1 MAKANKIRYGIV
13 GIGKQGSR
21 YAGQLFAGMD
31 KNGVLTA
38 VCDIAEDRRAWAT
51 EKFGDKVK
59 VFDNYEDMLDSNL
72 IDVVIIDTPHYAH
85 PVIAKAALDK
95 NLNVLSDKPAG
106 VYTKA
111 VREVAEY
118 AKENKPE
125 LKFGL
130 LYNQRTSKVYKAAK
144 ALIDAGE
151 LGNLKRIVWII
162 TNWYRPQAYYSQG
175 GWRGTWAGEGGGVL
189 INQDPHQLDL
199 FTWLAGSK
207 ITSVNAIARTVGRQI
222 NVENDVTAT
231 CTFENGATGVFIT
244 STHEAPGTNR
254 LEISGD
260 GGKMVISGSND
271 LNMKLEFTKLATLEP
286 EFSKTNTVFMGKPK
300 TSKKTVKFMPHEV
313 IKGALIDK
321 GQHINVIRNFSNVML
336 GKEDKLIGNYEE
348 GLNGLTFS
356 NAIHLS
362 AWLGRT
368 VSPQEE
374 GFEDTYYEE
383 LQKRVEEEKVSSVK

>member
-1 MAKANKIRYGIV
+1 MADKVRYGIV

-21 YAGQLFAGMD
+21 YARQLFAGMD
-31 KNGVLTA
+31 KNGVLSA
-38 VCDIAEDRRAWAT
+38 VCDIAEDRREWAKN
-51 EKFGDKVK
+51 KFGDKVK
-59 VFDNYEDMLDSNL
+59 VFENYEEMFSSGL
-72 IDVVIIDTPHYAH
+72 IDAVIIDTPHYAH
-85 PVIAKAALDK
+85 PVIAKKALEM
-95 NLNVLSDKPAG
+95 NLHALSDKPAG

-118 AKENKPE
+118 AKSEKPQ

-130 LYNQRTSKVYKAAK
+130 LYNQRTSKIYKKAK
-144 ALIDAGE
+144 EIIESGQ

-199 FTWLAGSK
+199 FTWLANSK

-260 GGKMVISGSND
+260 GGKIVISGSAD
-271 LNMKLEFTKLATLEP
+271 FTMKLEFTKLETLEP

-300 TSKKTVKFMPHEV
+300 NKTVKVKFMLHEML
-313 IKGALIDK
+313 KGLLIDK
-321 GQHINVIRNFSNVML
+321 GQHINVIRNFSNVLL
-336 GKEDKLIGNYEE
+336 GKETKLIGNYEE

-374 GFEDTYYEE
+374 NFEDLYYEE
-383 LQKRVEEEKVSSVK
+383 LQKKIEEEKTNSVK

>member
-1 MAKANKIRYGIV
+1 MADKVRYGIV

-31 KNGVLTA
+31 KNGVLSA
-38 VCDIAEDRRAWAT
+38 VCDIAEDRREWAKN
-51 EKFGDKVK
+51 KFGDKVK
-59 VFDNYEDMLDSNL
+59 VFENYEEMFSSGL
-72 IDVVIIDTPHYAH
+72 IDAVIIDTPHYAH
-85 PVIAKAALDK
+85 PVIAKKALEM
-95 NLNVLSDKPAG
+95 NLHALSDKPAG

-118 AKENKPE
+118 AKSEKPQ

-130 LYNQRTSKVYKAAK
+130 LYNQRTSKIYKKAK
-144 ALIDAGE
+144 EIIESGQ

-199 FTWLAGSK
+199 FTWLANSK

-260 GGKMVISGSND
+260 GGKIVISGNAD
-271 LNMKLEFTKLATLEP
+271 FTMKLEFTKLETLEP

-300 TSKKTVKFMPHEV
+300 NKTVKVKFMLHEML
-313 IKGALIDK
+313 KGLLIDK
-321 GQHINVIRNFSNVML
+321 GQHINVIRNFSNVLL
-336 GKEDKLIGNYEE
+336 GKETKLIGNYEE

-374 GFEDTYYEE
+374 NFEDLYYEE
-383 LQKRVEEEKVSSVK
+383 LQKKIQEEKTNSVK

>member
-1 MAKANKIRYGIV
+1 MADKKIRYGIV

-31 KNGVLTA
+31 KNGVLSA
-38 VCDIAEDRRAWAT
+38 VCDIAEDRREWAKG
-51 EKFGDKVK
+51 KFGDKVK
-59 VFDNYEDMLDSNL
+59 VFENYEDMFASGL
-72 IDVVIIDTPHYAH
+72 IDAVIIDTPHYAH
-85 PVIAKAALDK
+85 PVIAKKALEM
-95 NLNVLSDKPAG
+95 NIHALSDKPAG

-118 AKENKPE
+118 AKSERPE

-130 LYNQRTSKVYKAAK
+130 LYNQRTSKIYKKAK
-144 ALIDAGE
+144 EIIESGQ

-260 GGKMVISGSND
+260 GGKIVISGSAD
-271 LNMKLEFTKLATLEP
+271 FTMKLEFTKLETLEP

-300 TSKKTVKFMPHEV
+300 NKTIKVKFMPHEFL
-313 IKGALIDK
+313 KGLLVDK
-321 GQHINVIRNFSNVML
+321 GQHINVIRNFSNVLL
-336 GKEDKLIGNYEE
+336 GKEKKLIGNYEE

-368 VSPQEE
+368 VSPQEAD
-374 GFEDTYYEE
+374 FEDLYYDE
-383 LQKRVEEEKVSSVK
+383 LQKKIEEEKTNSVK

>member
-1 MAKANKIRYGIV
+1 MADKVRYGIV

-31 KNGVLTA
+31 KNGVLSA
-38 VCDIAEDRRAWAT
+38 VCDIAEDRREWAKN
-51 EKFGDKVK
+51 KFGDKVK
-59 VFDNYEDMLDSNL
+59 VFENYEEMFSSGL
-72 IDVVIIDTPHYAH
+72 IDAVIIDTPHYAH
-85 PVIAKAALDK
+85 PVIAKKALEM
-95 NLNVLSDKPAG
+95 NLHALSDKPAG

-118 AKENKPE
+118 AKSEKPQ

-130 LYNQRTSKVYKAAK
+130 LYNQRTSKIYKKAK
-144 ALIDAGE
+144 EIIESGQ

-199 FTWLAGSK
+199 FTWLANSK

-260 GGKMVISGSND
+260 GGKIVISGSAD
-271 LNMKLEFTKLATLEP
+271 FTMKLEFTKLETLEP

-300 TSKKTVKFMPHEV
+300 NKTVKVKFMLHEML
-313 IKGALIDK
+313 KGLLIDK
-321 GQHINVIRNFSNVML
+321 GQHINVIRNFSNVLL
-336 GKEDKLIGNYEE
+336 GKETKLIGNYEE

-374 GFEDTYYEE
+374 NFEDLYYEE
-383 LQKRVEEEKVSSVK
+383 LQKKIEEEKTNSVK

>member
-1 MAKANKIRYGIV
+1 
-13 GIGKQGSR
+13 
-21 YAGQLFAGMD
+21 MD
-31 KNGVLTA
+31 KNAVLTA
-38 VCDIAEDRRAWAT
+38 VCDRNEKRRSWAIS
-51 EKFGDKVK
+51 KFGDKVK
-59 VFDNYEDMLDSNL
+59 VFDTHEDLLDSGL
-72 IDVVIIDTPHYAH
+72 IDALIIDTPHYEH
-85 PVIAKAALDK
+85 PIIARKALER
-95 NLNVLSDKPAG
+95 NINVLCDKPAG

-118 AKENKPE
+118 AKTERPGVR
-125 LKFGL
+125 FGL

-144 ALIDAGE
+144 EIIESGE
-151 LGNLKRIVWII
+151 LGNLKRMVWII

-207 ITSVNAIARTVGRQI
+207 IVSVNAIARTVGRQI

-231 CTFENGATGVFIT
+231 CVFDNGATGVFIT

-260 GGKMVISGSND
+260 GGRIVISGTND
-271 LNMKLEFTKLATLEP
+271 FNMKLEFTKLETLEP

-300 TSKKTVKFMPHEV
+300 TKTKKIKFLPHEV
-313 IKGALIDK
+313 IKGFMIDK
-321 GQHINVIRNFSNVML
+321 GQHINVIRNFTNVL
-336 GKEDKLIGNYEE
+336 TGKSEKLIGEYEE

-374 GFEDTYYEE
+374 DFEDLYYQE
-383 LQKRVEEEKVSSVK
+383 LQKRIEDEKTHSNK

>member
-1 MAKANKIRYGIV
+1 MADKIRYGIV

-31 KNGVLTA
+31 KNGVLSA
-38 VCDIAEDRRAWAT
+38 VCDIAEDRREWAKN
-51 EKFGDKVK
+51 KFGDKVK
-59 VFDNYEDMLDSNL
+59 VFENYEDMFSSGL
-72 IDVVIIDTPHYAH
+72 IDAVIIDTPHYAH
-85 PVIAKAALDK
+85 PVIAKKALEM
-95 NLNVLSDKPAG
+95 NLHALSDKPAG

-118 AKENKPE
+118 AKSEKPQ

-130 LYNQRTSKVYKAAK
+130 LYNQRTSKIYKKAK
-144 ALIDAGE
+144 EIIESGQ

-199 FTWLAGSK
+199 FTWLANSK

-260 GGKMVISGSND
+260 GGKIVISGSAD
-271 LNMKLEFTKLATLEP
+271 FTMKLEFTKLETLEP

-300 TSKKTVKFMPHEV
+300 NKTVKVKFMLHEML
-313 IKGALIDK
+313 KGLLIDK
-321 GQHINVIRNFSNVML
+321 GQHINVIRNFSNVLL
-336 GKEDKLIGNYEE
+336 GKETKLIGNYEE

-374 GFEDTYYEE
+374 NFEDLYYEE
-383 LQKRVEEEKVSSVK
+383 LQKKIEEEKTNSVK

>member
-1 MAKANKIRYGIV
+1 MADKIRYGIV

-31 KNGVLTA
+31 KNGVLSA
-38 VCDIAEDRRAWAT
+38 VCDIAEDRREWAKN
-51 EKFGDKVK
+51 KFGDKVK
-59 VFDNYEDMLDSNL
+59 VFENYEEMFSSGL
-72 IDVVIIDTPHYAH
+72 IDAVIIDTPHYAH
-85 PVIAKAALDK
+85 PVIAKKALEM
-95 NLNVLSDKPAG
+95 NLHALSDKPAG

-118 AKENKPE
+118 AKSEKPQ

-130 LYNQRTSKVYKAAK
+130 LYNQRTSKIYKKAK
-144 ALIDAGE
+144 EIIESGQ

-199 FTWLAGSK
+199 FTWLANSK

-260 GGKMVISGSND
+260 GGKIVISGSAD
-271 LNMKLEFTKLATLEP
+271 FTMKLEFTKLETLEP

-300 TSKKTVKFMPHEV
+300 NKTVKVKFMLHEML
-313 IKGALIDK
+313 KGLLIDK
-321 GQHINVIRNFSNVML
+321 GQHINVIRNFSNVLL
-336 GKEDKLIGNYEE
+336 GKETKLIGNYEE

-374 GFEDTYYEE
+374 NFEDLYYEE
-383 LQKRVEEEKVSSVK
+383 LQKKIEEEKTNSVK

>member
-1 MAKANKIRYGIV
+1 MADKIRYGIV

-21 YAGQLFAGMD
+21 YAGQLFARMD
-31 KNGVLTA
+31 KNGVLSA
-38 VCDIAEDRRAWAT
+38 VCDIAEDRREWAKN
-51 EKFGDKVK
+51 KFGDKVK
-59 VFDNYEDMLDSNL
+59 VFENYEDMFSSGL
-72 IDVVIIDTPHYAH
+72 IDAVIIDTPHYAH
-85 PVIAKAALDK
+85 PVIAKKALEM
-95 NLNVLSDKPAG
+95 NLHALSDKPAG

-118 AKENKPE
+118 AKSEKPQ

-130 LYNQRTSKVYKAAK
+130 LYNQRTSKIYKKAK
-144 ALIDAGE
+144 EIIESGQ

-199 FTWLAGSK
+199 FTWLANSK

-260 GGKMVISGSND
+260 GGKIVISGSAD
-271 LNMKLEFTKLATLEP
+271 FTMKLEFTKLETLEP

-300 TSKKTVKFMPHEV
+300 NKTVKVKFMLHEML
-313 IKGALIDK
+313 KGLLIDK
-321 GQHINVIRNFSNVML
+321 GQHINVIRNFSNVLL
-336 GKEDKLIGNYEE
+336 GKETKLIGNYEE

-374 GFEDTYYEE
+374 NFEDLYYEE
-383 LQKRVEEEKVSSVK
+383 LQKKIEEEKTNSVK

>member
-1 MAKANKIRYGIV
+1 MADKVRYGIV

-31 KNGVLTA
+31 KNGVLSA
-38 VCDIAEDRRAWAT
+38 VCDIAEDRREWAKN
-51 EKFGDKVK
+51 KFGDKVK
-59 VFDNYEDMLDSNL
+59 VFENYEEMFSSGL
-72 IDVVIIDTPHYAH
+72 IDAVIIDTPHYAH
-85 PVIAKAALDK
+85 PVIAKKALEM
-95 NLNVLSDKPAG
+95 NLHALSDKPAG

-118 AKENKPE
+118 AKSEKAQ

-130 LYNQRTSKVYKAAK
+130 LYNQRTSKIYKKAK
-144 ALIDAGE
+144 EIIESGQ

-199 FTWLAGSK
+199 FTWLANSK

-260 GGKMVISGSND
+260 GGKIVISGSAD
-271 LNMKLEFTKLATLEP
+271 FTMKLEFTKLETLEP

-300 TSKKTVKFMPHEV
+300 NKTVKVKFMLHEML
-313 IKGALIDK
+313 KGLLIDK
-321 GQHINVIRNFSNVML
+321 GQHINVIRNFSNVLL
-336 GKEDKLIGNYEE
+336 GKETKLIGNYEE

-374 GFEDTYYEE
+374 NFEDLYYEE
-383 LQKRVEEEKVSSVK
+383 LQKKIEEEKTNSVK

>member
-1 MAKANKIRYGIV
+1 MADKVRYGIV

-31 KNGVLTA
+31 KNGVLSA
-38 VCDIAEDRRAWAT
+38 VCDIAEDRREWAKN
-51 EKFGDKVK
+51 KFGDKVK
-59 VFDNYEDMLDSNL
+59 VFENYEDMFSSGL
-72 IDVVIIDTPHYAH
+72 IDAVIIDTPHYAH
-85 PVIAKAALDK
+85 PVIAKKALEM
-95 NLNVLSDKPAG
+95 NLHALSDKPAG

-118 AKENKPE
+118 AKSEKPQ

-130 LYNQRTSKVYKAAK
+130 LYNQRTSKIYKKAK
-144 ALIDAGE
+144 EIIESGQ

-199 FTWLAGSK
+199 FTWLANSK

-260 GGKMVISGSND
+260 GGKIVISGSAD
-271 LNMKLEFTKLATLEP
+271 FTMKLEFTKLETLEP

-300 TSKKTVKFMPHEV
+300 NKTVKVKFMLHEML
-313 IKGALIDK
+313 KGLLIDK
-321 GQHINVIRNFSNVML
+321 GQHINVIRNFSNVLL
-336 GKEDKLIGNYEE
+336 GKETKLIGNYEE

-368 VSPQEE
+368 ISPQEE
-374 GFEDTYYEE
+374 NFEDLYYEE
-383 LQKRVEEEKVSSVK
+383 LQKKIEEEKINSVK

>member
-1 MAKANKIRYGIV
+1 MADKVRYGIV

-21 YAGQLFAGMD
+21 YAGQLCAGMD
-31 KNGVLTA
+31 KNGVLSA
-38 VCDIAEDRRAWAT
+38 VCDIAEDRREWAKN
-51 EKFGDKVK
+51 KFGDKVK
-59 VFDNYEDMLDSNL
+59 VFENYEEMFSSGL
-72 IDVVIIDTPHYAH
+72 IDAVIIDTPHYAH
-85 PVIAKAALDK
+85 PVIAKKALEM
-95 NLNVLSDKPAG
+95 NLHALSDKPAG

-118 AKENKPE
+118 AKSEKPQ

-130 LYNQRTSKVYKAAK
+130 LYNQRTSKIYKKAK
-144 ALIDAGE
+144 EIIESGQ

-199 FTWLAGSK
+199 FTWLANSK

-260 GGKMVISGSND
+260 GGKIVISGNAD
-271 LNMKLEFTKLATLEP
+271 FTMKLEFTKLETLEP

-300 TSKKTVKFMPHEV
+300 NKTVKVKFMLHEML
-313 IKGALIDK
+313 KGLLIDK
-321 GQHINVIRNFSNVML
+321 GQHINVIRNFSNVLL
-336 GKEDKLIGNYEE
+336 GKETKLIGNYEE

-374 GFEDTYYEE
+374 NFEDLYYEE
-383 LQKRVEEEKVSSVK
+383 LQKKIQEEKTNSVK

>member
-1 MAKANKIRYGIV
+1 MADKVRYGIV

-31 KNGVLTA
+31 KNGVLSA
-38 VCDIAEDRRAWAT
+38 VCDIAEDRREWAKN
-51 EKFGDKVK
+51 KFGDKVK
-59 VFDNYEDMLDSNL
+59 VFENYEDMFSSGL
-72 IDVVIIDTPHYAH
+72 IDAVIIDTPHYAH
-85 PVIAKAALDK
+85 PVIAKKALEM
-95 NLNVLSDKPAG
+95 NLHALSDKPAG

-118 AKENKPE
+118 AKSEKPQ

-130 LYNQRTSKVYKAAK
+130 LYNQRTSKIYKKAK
-144 ALIDAGE
+144 EIIESGQ

-199 FTWLAGSK
+199 FTWLANSK
-207 ITSVNAIARTVGRQI
+207 IISVNAIARTVGRQI

-260 GGKMVISGSND
+260 GGKIVISGSAD
-271 LNMKLEFTKLATLEP
+271 FTMKLEFTKLETLEP

-300 TSKKTVKFMPHEV
+300 NKTVKVKFMLHEML
-313 IKGALIDK
+313 KGLLIDK
-321 GQHINVIRNFSNVML
+321 GQHINVIRNFSNVLL
-336 GKEDKLIGNYEE
+336 GKETKLIGNYEE

-374 GFEDTYYEE
+374 NFEDLYYEE
-383 LQKRVEEEKVSSVK
+383 LQKKIEEEKTNSVK

>member
-1 MAKANKIRYGIV
+1 MADKIRYGIV

-31 KNGVLTA
+31 KNGVLSA
-38 VCDIAEDRRAWAT
+38 VCDIAEDRREWAKN
-51 EKFGDKVK
+51 KFGDKVK
-59 VFDNYEDMLDSNL
+59 VFENYEDMFSSGL
-72 IDVVIIDTPHYAH
+72 IDAVIIDTPHYAH
-85 PVIAKAALDK
+85 PVIAKKALEM
-95 NLNVLSDKPAG
+95 NLHALSDKPAG

-118 AKENKPE
+118 AKSEKPQ

-130 LYNQRTSKVYKAAK
+130 LYNQRTSKIYKKAK
-144 ALIDAGE
+144 EIIESGQ

-199 FTWLAGSK
+199 FTWLANSK

-260 GGKMVISGSND
+260 GGKIVISGSAD
-271 LNMKLEFTKLATLEP
+271 FTMKLEFTKLEMLEP

-300 TSKKTVKFMPHEV
+300 NKTVKVKFMLHEML
-313 IKGALIDK
+313 KGLLIDK
-321 GQHINVIRNFSNVML
+321 GQHINVIRNFSNVLL
-336 GKEDKLIGNYEE
+336 GKETKLIGNYEE

-374 GFEDTYYEE
+374 NFEDLYYEE
-383 LQKRVEEEKVSSVK
+383 LQKKIEEEKTNSVK

>member
-1 MAKANKIRYGIV
+1 MADKVRYGIV

-31 KNGVLTA
+31 KNGVLSA
-38 VCDIAEDRRAWAT
+38 VCDIAEDRREWAKN
-51 EKFGDKVK
+51 KFGDKVK
-59 VFDNYEDMLDSNL
+59 VFENYEEMFSSGL
-72 IDVVIIDTPHYAH
+72 IDAVIIDTPHYAH
-85 PVIAKAALDK
+85 PVIAKKALEM
-95 NLNVLSDKPAG
+95 NLHALSDKPAG

-118 AKENKPE
+118 AKSEKPQ

-130 LYNQRTSKVYKAAK
+130 LYNQRTSKIYKKAK
-144 ALIDAGE
+144 EIIESGQ

-199 FTWLAGSK
+199 FTWLANSK

-260 GGKMVISGSND
+260 GGKIVISGNAD
-271 LNMKLEFTKLATLEP
+271 FTMKLEFTKLETLEP

-300 TSKKTVKFMPHEV
+300 NKTVKVKFMLHEML
-313 IKGALIDK
+313 KGLLIDK
-321 GQHINVIRNFSNVML
+321 GQHINVIRNFSNVLL
-336 GKEDKLIGNYEE
+336 GKETKLIGNYEE

-374 GFEDTYYEE
+374 NFEDLYYEE
-383 LQKRVEEEKVSSVK
+383 LQKKIEEEKTNSVK

>member
-1 MAKANKIRYGIV
+1 MSKIRYGII

-21 YAGQLFAGMD
+21 YAGQLLAGMD

-38 VCDIAEDRRAWAT
+38 VCDIAEDRRAWALS
-51 EKFGDKVK
+51 KFSDKVK
-59 VFDNYEDMLDSNL
+59 VFDNYQDLLDSKL
-72 IDVVIIDTPHYAH
+72 VDVVIIDTPHYDH
-85 PVIAKAALDK
+85 PVIARTALEK
-95 NLNVLSDKPAG
+95 NINVLSDKPAG

-118 AKENKPE
+118 AKEQKPN

-130 LYNQRTSKVYKAAK
+130 LYNQRTSKIYKAAK
-144 ALIDAGE
+144 AIIDSGE

-271 LNMKLEFTKLATLEP
+271 FNMKLEFTKLETLEP

-300 TSKKTVKFMPHEV
+300 NKKKTVKFLPHEV
-313 IKGALIDK
+313 LKGLLADK

-336 GKEDKLIGNYEE
+336 GKESKLIGNYEE

-374 GFEDTYYEE
+374 GFEDLYYSQ
-383 LQKRVEEEKVSSVK
+383 LQMRIEEEKTNGIK

>member
-1 MAKANKIRYGIV
+1 MADKVRYGIV

-31 KNGVLTA
+31 KNGVLSA
-38 VCDIAEDRRAWAT
+38 VCDIAEDRREWAKN
-51 EKFGDKVK
+51 KFGDKVK
-59 VFDNYEDMLDSNL
+59 VFENYEEMFSSGL
-72 IDVVIIDTPHYAH
+72 IDAVIIDTPHYAH
-85 PVIAKAALDK
+85 PVIAKKALEM
-95 NLNVLSDKPAG
+95 NLHALSDKPAG

-118 AKENKPE
+118 AKSEKPQ

-130 LYNQRTSKVYKAAK
+130 LYNQRTSKIYKKAK
-144 ALIDAGE
+144 EIIESGQ

-199 FTWLAGSK
+199 FTWLANSK

-260 GGKMVISGSND
+260 GGKIVISGNAD
-271 LNMKLEFTKLATLEP
+271 FTMKLEFTKLETLEP

-300 TSKKTVKFMPHEV
+300 NKTVKVKFMLHEML
-313 IKGALIDK
+313 KGLLIDK
-321 GQHINVIRNFSNVML
+321 GQHINVIRNFSNVLL
-336 GKEDKLIGNYEE
+336 GKETKLIGNYEE

-374 GFEDTYYEE
+374 NFEDLYYEE
-383 LQKRVEEEKVSSVK
+383 LQKKIQEEKTKSVK

>member
-1 MAKANKIRYGIV
+1 MEKVRYGIV

-38 VCDIAEDRRAWAT
+38 VCDIAEDRRKWAN

-59 VFDNYEDMLDSNL
+59 VFENYEDMLKSGL
-72 IDVVIIDTPHYAH
+72 IDVIIIDTPHYAH
-85 PVIAKAALDK
+85 PVIAKRALEL
-95 NLNVLSDKPAG
+95 NINVLSDKPAG

-118 AKENKPE
+118 AKKERPN

-144 ALIDAGE
+144 AIIDAGE

-199 FTWLAGSK
+199 FTWLANSK
-207 ITSVNAIARTVGRQI
+207 ITSVNAIARTVGRKI

-260 GGKMVISGSND
+260 GGKIVISGSND
-271 LNMKLEFTKLATLEP
+271 YSMKLEFTKLDTLEP

-300 TSKKTVKFMPHEV
+300 TSKKVVKFKLHEV
-313 IKGALIDK
+313 LKGVLLDK
-321 GQHINVIRNFSNVML
+321 GQHINVIRNFSLVML
-336 GKEDKLIGNYEE
+336 GKEKNLIGNYEE
-348 GLNGLTFS
+348 GLNGLSLS

-362 AWLGRT
+362 SWLGKT
-368 VSPQEE
+368 VDPNASD
-374 GFEDTYYEE
+374 FEDTYYNE
-383 LQKRVEEEKVSSVK
+383 LQKRIEEEKINSVK

>member
-1 MAKANKIRYGIV
+1 MADKKKIRYGIV

-21 YAGQLFAGMD
+21 YANQLFAGMD

-38 VCDIAEDRRAWAT
+38 VCDIAIDRRNWAN
-51 EKFGDKVK
+51 EKFGGKVK
-59 VFDNYEDMLDSNL
+59 VFENYEEMFASGL
-72 IDVVIIDTPHYAH
+72 IDAVIIDTPHYDH
-85 PVIAKAALDK
+85 PVIAKKALEM
-95 NLNVLSDKPAG
+95 NLHALSDKPAG

-118 AKENKPE
+118 AKAERPE

-130 LYNQRTSKVYKAAK
+130 LYNQRTSKIYKKAK
-144 ALIDAGE
+144 EIIESGE

-231 CTFENGATGVFIT
+231 CTFENGATGVFVT

-260 GGKMVISGSND
+260 GGKIFISGSAD
-271 LNMKLEFTKLATLEP
+271 FKMKLDCTTRETIE
-286 EFSKTNTVFMGKPK
+286 
-300 TSKKTVKFMPHEV
+300 H
-313 IKGALIDK
+313 
-321 GQHINVIRNFSNVML
+321 
-336 GKEDKLIGNYEE
+336 
-348 GLNGLTFS
+348 
-356 NAIHLS
+356 
-362 AWLGRT
+362 
-368 VSPQEE
+368 
-374 GFEDTYYEE
+374 
-383 LQKRVEEEKVSSVK
+383 

>member
-1 MAKANKIRYGIV
+1 MGKVRYGIV
-13 GIGKQGSR
+13 GIGKQGSH
-21 YAGQLFAGMD
+21 YAKMLFAGMD
-31 KNGVLTA
+31 KNAVLTA
-38 VCDIAEDRRAWAT
+38 VCDIAEDRREWA
-51 EKFGDKVK
+51 KQSFGDKVK
-59 VFDNYEDMLDSNL
+59 VFDNYEKMFESGL
-72 IDVVIIDTPHYAH
+72 IDAVLIDTPHYAH
-85 PVIAKAALDK
+85 PVIARSALDH
-95 NLNVLSDKPAG
+95 NLHTLSDKPAG

-118 AKENKPE
+118 AKKEKPQ
-125 LKFGL
+125 LQFGL
-130 LYNQRTSKVYKAAK
+130 LYNQRTSKIYKAAK

-207 ITSVNAIARTVGRQI
+207 ITSVNAVAKTVGRKI
-222 NVENDVTAT
+222 NVENDVTAM

-271 LNMKLEFTKLATLEP
+271 FSMKLEFTKLETPEP

-300 TSKKTVKFMPHEV
+300 SKKSTVKFSLGEI
-313 IKGALIDK
+313 IKGLLIDK
-321 GQHINVIRNFSNVML
+321 GQHINVIRNFSNVIL
-336 GKEDKLIGNYEE
+336 GKEDKLIGRYEE

-362 AWLGRT
+362 GWLGKT
-368 VSPQEE
+368 VNPNDKN
-374 GFEDTYYEE
+374 FEDLYYKE
-383 LQKRVEEEKVSSVK
+383 LQKRIEEEKVNSVK